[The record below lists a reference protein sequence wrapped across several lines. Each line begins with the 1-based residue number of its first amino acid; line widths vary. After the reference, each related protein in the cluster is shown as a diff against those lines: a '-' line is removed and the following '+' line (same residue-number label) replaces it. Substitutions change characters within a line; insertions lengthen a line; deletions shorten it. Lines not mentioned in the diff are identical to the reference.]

1 MASSNYNVLHT
12 FVEGLKADFVNH
24 AESNNSY
31 QNSLNG
37 RLYSRNGILSFSS
50 INGTKKVWENSS
62 LKKYLGYWAFDDELI
77 IFCKSVKET
86 DAGGED
92 PDIDYELKKQL
103 TIKNFSV
110 DVPFG
115 LNSKTVDIEPHIS
128 EISIAIP
135 VNPNTN
141 IPLLI
146 NIPFNCELSSD
157 EEIDLSNYYDEIITS
172 DSKTCSIPINI
183 NPESNLEDRIYSLK
197 KNDSGEIYSKLLWRG
212 DLGWNENYKII
223 TLGINENNFYKRIY
237 FSDYL
242 GSLKVINIKDRSL
255 TNRSA
260 EEFNVFQSAVMLQP
274 RIVSIENR
282 GQIKAGT
289 VMYCYRLITEN
300 GQVSEFSP
308 ISEDVKI
315 IKENGNLNYSGGD
328 IDEVTSKS
336 IRVACDLAN
345 YYNYNEIE
353 CIAIEYQAFGSP
365 TAIRSL
371 GIKKVSPVVEFEH
384 YGNEEEFGS
393 NLTLSQILN
402 RKNTWEYCSDLSS
415 KKNILIASALRNKP
429 LPSELINMG
438 NDFLFHGWDNLG
450 NTHNCLINPTPSV
463 YRYISPSNKNN
474 MFYSSKKMYSDIQVF
489 GDFIVRVVNLKTNEF
504 LEKSFVAKKANN
516 YNDYL
521 LDIFEWINENS
532 NFSVKF
538 PGIQIE
544 YIQSKILFSSNNNFD
559 FYDLKFEFN
568 TEQVIVDYQDEI
580 TLQNLSVNGDL
591 VYGAESLGFNKGNG
605 IRVTWKTKSNLLLTK
620 SQSNVKP
627 FLNLTPPSTDKFFMK
642 GEIYRIGINCFDTKG
657 SKLFTIPCGDIMVPK
672 IGDKKKYIDEN
683 GDIVLSKETYKNS
696 YVLNDNLYSE
706 GILMNVEIRLSCEI
720 QKLISMYQIV
730 YVERTEDNR
739 TILCQGISGPMQRV
753 NQFYHTEFVRL
764 NDQIANK
771 WCLPFVG
778 PVYDD
783 FGLKRFDINPNESDN
798 TEDYKRVITNRSL
811 IYFDSPELIYD
822 KISSEKIK
830 NGYIHRIGRLNPDLN
845 KDAYHQIAETR
856 TINTSFPFFPNQ
868 SSNQS
873 KDVIKYPLFSR
884 VIYKDDIEGTDEER
898 PFRIDLSVFLESP
911 GENNLISIKYSED
924 LSKGKIIS
932 GTSFGYSQE
941 ISNNAMTLGKPSWFF
956 VRRDRQ
962 DDVCHTSS
970 NSGTALHYEL
980 WKSNNY
986 SVGYKTSIIKAEEN
1000 VFSDSFINQIPFKI
1014 ETKYDIDHRLDWE
1027 SLKGNDTHALI
1038 NITMNNEDSI
1048 YGGKTELAFSKNKYS
1063 ALGKTIPVLK
1073 TTNSIQKFIV
1083 NGDTY
1088 CSLFM
1093 RMKSS
1098 FNDKDIYRYDM
1109 DNSHNCKNKFE
1120 ETEWNR
1126 KSGWL
1131 YAVVLESTIEPR
1143 WTFDELFYRTP
1154 NKINL
1159 SSSLTE
1165 RINEAYFQ
1173 TNNLLTYIPKPFRF
1187 KDDPNLNNIVATSE
1201 PKLNGDYYDKWTSFR
1216 VNDFYELEK
1225 DKGTAFNLAKFLDQI
1240 YVIQENQISTL
1251 QINENVM
1258 VPTSAGDIGLQQGTG
1273 NRITGHESISDFGT
1287 SIRRAIIESISSNKD
1302 LGGFTFFDEKR
1313 LEWVKNNNP
1322 ILFKNNYHLKMKE
1335 IFENDPIVDSEGYYD
1350 NEYKETNIRFITKSG
1365 KSYMLSYNEAFNVFN
1380 GWLGIE
1386 SNLFLV
1392 WNENVFAPKFNLEN
1406 SKNLHQ
1412 LNKGAILEFFDSEQ
1426 VLKIEITI
1434 NVNPTTIKIFKE
1446 WEGILNI
1453 NYPIKKMKIK
1463 TSSGQERIISGKH
1476 HRYKIQE
1483 NRHSVPLK
1491 NRLDTEDLR
1500 GDWATLEIEIEKK
1513 SEEKIDVFG
1522 FINFVRHSYR

>member
-12 FVEGLKADFVNH
+12 FVEGLKADFINH

-50 INGTKKVWENSS
+50 ISGTKKVWKNSS

-77 IFCKSVKET
+77 IFCKSVKEI
-86 DAGGED
+86 DENNQD

-115 LNSKTVDIEPHIS
+115 LNSKTVDIEPYIS

-172 DSKTCSIPINI
+172 DSKICSIPINI

-212 DLGWNENYKII
+212 NLGWNENYKII

-242 GSLKVINIKDRSL
+242 GSLKVINIKDKSL
-255 TNRSA
+255 TNRRA

-274 RIVSIENR
+274 RIISIENR

-315 IKENGNLNYSGGD
+315 LKNNSSLNYSGGD

-336 IRVACDLAN
+336 VKIACDLAN

-371 GIKKVSPVVEFEH
+371 GIKKVSSIVEFEH

-438 NDFLFHGWDNLG
+438 NDFLFHGWDSLG

-463 YRYISPSNKNN
+463 YRYICPSNKNN

-489 GDFIVRVVNLKTNEF
+489 GDFIVRIVNLKTNEF

-521 LDIFEWINENS
+521 LDVFEWINESS

-538 PGIQIE
+538 PGIEIE
-544 YIQSKILFSSNNNFD
+544 YIQSKILFSSNNDFD

-568 TEQVIVDYQDEI
+568 TEQVIIDYQDEI
-580 TLQNLSVNGDL
+580 TLKNLSVNGDL

-620 SQSNVKP
+620 SQSNIKP
-627 FLNLTPPSTDKFFMK
+627 FLNLTSPSTDKFFMK

-657 SKLFTIPCGDIMVPK
+657 SKLFTIPCGDIMAPK
-672 IGDKKKYIDEN
+672 IGDKKKYIDGN
-683 GDIVLSKETYKNS
+683 GNVVLSDETYKNS

-706 GILMNVEIRLSCEI
+706 GILMNVEVRLSCEI
-720 QKLISMYQIV
+720 QKLVSMYQIV

-753 NQFYHTEFVRL
+753 NQFYRTEHV
-764 NDQIANK
+764 NIKDEIANK
-771 WCLPFVG
+771 WCLPYIG
-778 PVYDD
+778 AAYDKW
-783 FGLKRFDINPNESDN
+783 GLERFDINPNENNTSDSN
-798 TEDYKRVITNRSL
+798 KRVITNRKL

-822 KISSEKIK
+822 RISTEKIK
-830 NGYIHRIGRLNPDLN
+830 NGFVQRIGRLNPDLN
-845 KDAYHQIAETR
+845 KDSYHIRASGSEV
-856 TINTSFPFFPNQ
+856 F
-868 SSNQS
+868 
-873 KDVIKYPLFSR
+873 PLFSR
-884 VIYKDDIEGTDEER
+884 AIYKDDISGSEDEKPYR
-898 PFRIDLSVFLESP
+898 LDLSVFIEKE
-911 GENNLISIKYSED
+911 GIDNLIEIEYSED
-924 LSKGKIIS
+924 LPKGKIIS
-932 GTSFGYSQE
+932 GTQFGYNQE
-941 ISNNAMTLGKPSWFF
+941 ISNNSLVLGRPSWFF
-956 VRRDRQ
+956 SENARRDQ
-962 DDVCHTSS
+962 KCSTE
-970 NSGTALHYEL
+970 NGLKYEL
-980 WKSNNY
+980 FRANNFAIG
-986 SVGYKTSIIKAEEN
+986 SRTCIIKTTEEI
-1000 VFSDSFINQIPFKI
+1000 FSDNFISQTAFKI
-1014 ETKYDIDHRLDWE
+1014 NIAPDIDDKLSYYG
-1027 SLKGNDTHALI
+1027 SLYAYDTHALV
-1038 NITMNNEDSI
+1038 NIVSNSEDNI
-1048 YGGKTELAFSKNKYS
+1048 YGGKTELAFSKNVYT
-1063 ALGKTIPVLK
+1063 ALSKTIPVLK
-1073 TTNSIQKFIV
+1073 TTNSIQKFTV
-1083 NGDTY
+1083 NGDVY
-1088 CSLFM
+1088 CSLYM
-1093 RMKSS
+1093 RMKES
-1098 FNDKDIYRYDM
+1098 FNNGSVNHERMNNY
-1109 DNSHNCKNKFE
+1109 SNCSRNKFE
-1120 ETEWNR
+1120 EKEFNR

-1131 YAVVLESTIEPR
+1131 YAVVIESTIEPR
-1143 WTFDELFYRTP
+1143 WTFSQELFYR
-1154 NKINL
+1154 NSGKIDL
-1159 SSSLTE
+1159 SSLITE

-1173 TNNLLTYIPKPFRF
+1173 NNNLISYIPKPFRF

-1273 NRITGHESISDFGT
+1273 NRITGHEAISDFGT

-1412 LNKGAILEFFDSEQ
+1412 LNKGAVLEFFDSEQ

-1453 NYPIKKMKIK
+1453 NYPIKKMKVK